1 MAAWVSERNAAEPF
15 LLIPGLWHPMP
26 WKMPAWTPGT
36 WNAARPASSNNLKSA
51 GVKNGGKQQMA
62 QFTRIDALPETDLH
76 AEGYYDSAAGEQK
89 AYLHLGPSSP
99 RSPRRR

>member
-1 MAAWVSERNAAEPF
+1 MAPDALEDASLDAGNLERCQ
-15 LLIPGLWHPMP
+15 
-26 WKMPAWTPGT
+26 
-36 WNAARPASSNNLKSA
+36 ARIFEHLKSA